1 MSRNSFRRL
10 PESIILSAVLS
21 SGFVTLAAARDL
33 NVSATAPL
41 EPVKLYYLDK
51 ANGIGP
57 RFRFVSAPPELSLR
71 CAVSIRVNVNDAN
84 YVAYTGARTV
94 EEFRSEAAAYPP
106 LTPSEAE
113 KSPQHATYALKGEG
127 AISNAMCTNLF
138 AGVNGRGFCSGT
150 VSGRGYTIVYN
161 FDPVACHYDNVAP
174 AASLQ
179 ARLSV
184 DSRDDQKGQPE
195 CAAKTEQFVADID
208 GVLAG
213 RPNDILVVFDVLDR
227 HFPLHGC
234 TLDAV
239 SNIVKTSRYFRSI
252 SPNGPKMYVFVLNS
266 GEVTVTFGLTDSGDS
281 DLPSA
286 MWSHPSP

>member
-10 PESIILSAVLS
+10 LESILLALLS
-21 SGFVTLAAARDL
+21 SGFVTFTAARDL
-33 NVSATAPL
+33 NISATAPL
-41 EPVKLYYLDK
+41 EPVKRYYLDK

-57 RFRFVSAPPELSLR
+57 RFQFVSAPPDLSLP
-71 CAVSIRVNVNDAN
+71 CAASNRVNVNNAN

-94 EEFRSEAAAYPP
+94 EEFRSKAAAYPP

-113 KSPQHATYALKGEG
+113 KSPQHAAYALKGEG

-138 AGVNGRGFCSGT
+138 TGVNGRGFCTGT
-150 VSGRGYTIVYN
+150 VSGTGYTIVYN
-161 FDPVACHYDNVAP
+161 FDPIACHHDNVA
-174 AASLQ
+174 AATSLQ

-184 DSRDDQKGQPE
+184 DSRDDQKGQLE
-195 CAAKTEQFVADID
+195 CAAKIEQFVADID

-234 TLDAV
+234 TLDVV

-266 GEVTVTFGLTDSGDS
+266 GEVKVMFGLTDTGDS
-281 DLPSA
+281 ELPSA
-286 MWSHPSP
+286 MWSQPSP